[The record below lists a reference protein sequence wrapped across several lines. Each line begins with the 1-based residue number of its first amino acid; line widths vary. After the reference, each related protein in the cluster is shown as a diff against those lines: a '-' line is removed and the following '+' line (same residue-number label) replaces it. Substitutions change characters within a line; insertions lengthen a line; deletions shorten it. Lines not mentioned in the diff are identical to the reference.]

1 MEDSSE
7 DESIYITH
15 ASTKDKKLNEDKGVV
30 DIELAVLFEN
40 EKVQERENEH
50 DEYKSSVEGVNN
62 SEIFEG

>member
-7 DESIYITH
+7 DESIYITQ
-15 ASTKDKKLNEDKGVV
+15 ASTKDKKLNEGKGVD